1 MSLSFGC
8 FNLPNA
14 QSDQMILL
22 TGSSGFI
29 GSFMS
34 RYFEKHNIQYKSIS
48 RSNSLN
54 SNHFQID
61 INEHTYLYDILEGVD
76 TVIHAAAKAHV
87 MNEFHSDHKKEY
99 KEINTLATLNLAKQS
114 IKSNVKKFIF
124 LSTIKV
130 NGECTKVNEPF
141 CEISAPNPVG
151 PYAISKFEAEEGL
164 KDIFKN
170 SKTELIILRIPL
182 VYGPGVKGNLRL
194 LTKAINLFM
203 PLPFKLIQNKRSLLS
218 AYNLVDVVIAIIN
231 HPSNL
236 KQLYLLSDNHA
247 MSLPELISLLG
258 LAIEKKPFLFPFPP
272 ILLRYIFKII
282 GKNDQFT
289 KLTGNLE
296 IDNSLIKNDL
306 SWKQAYDIKNSFL
319 DFKNQ
324 SNL

>member
-1 MSLSFGC
+1 
-8 FNLPNA
+8 
-14 QSDQMILL
+14 MILL

-29 GSFMS
+29 GSFIS
-34 RYFEKHNIQYKSIS
+34 RYFERHNIQYKSIS

-54 SNHFQID
+54 PTHFQID
-61 INEHTYLYDILEGVD
+61 LKKHTYLHDILDGVEM
-76 TVIHAAAKAHV
+76 VIHAAAKAHV
-87 MNEFHSDHKKEY
+87 MNEFHSDQRKEY

-114 IKSNVKKFIF
+114 IENNVKKFIF

-130 NGECTKVNEPF
+130 NGERTIVNEPY
-141 CEISAPNPVG
+141 CEISATNPVG

-164 KDIFKN
+164 KEIFKN

-203 PLPFKLIQNKRSLLS
+203 PLPFKSIQNKRSLLS

-231 HPSNL
+231 HPNKL
-236 KQLYLLSDNHA
+236 KQLYLLSDNNA
-247 MSLPELISLLG
+247 MSLPELILLLG
-258 LAIEKKPFLFPFPP
+258 LAIERKPFLFPFPE
-272 ILLRYIFKII
+272 ILLRFLFKII

-296 IDNSLIKNDL
+296 IDNSLIKSDL
-306 SWKQAYDIKNSFL
+306 GWKQAYDIKNSFL
-319 DFKNQ
+319 DFTNK